1 MVARKTKKTGAKKTR
16 KTASKSK
23 TTKKAAAKKK
33 PVKRAAAKS
42 RTSKRRFRIK
52 VRMYRQG
59 LGDCFLITIPRK
71 KGKPFYLLIDCGVI
85 LGTAK
90 ATDIM
95 TEVVEHIIDSTGG
108 HIDLVAATHEHWDH
122 ISGFGQAKELWTDK
136 SRLTVGQVCLSWAEN
151 KADPLA
157 KRLRK
162 ERHGMRMALQGAAAR
177 MRLGGNTETA
187 EDVSN
192 LLSFFAAAGTTSD
205 ALDVVK
211 SLSPDNLTY
220 CTPSDKPVKLP
231 GTDVR
236 MYVLGPPP
244 DEKLI
249 KKYNPS
255 KKGHET
261 YHMDAE
267 NQFVDLFAST
277 PDADRDSP
285 FGEQFQIPLNVAEQ
299 MPFFQQRYWGENEDS
314 IEKSRTSSRQDKD
327 PIEKSAASS
336 RQDEDPIERSQAW
349 RRIDAD
355 WLDSSEALALQLD
368 SATNN
373 TCLVLAL
380 ELANG
385 DVLLFAADAQVGNW
399 LSWQDLKWKV
409 DGKEVTGP
417 DLLERTIFYKVGH
430 HGSHNAT
437 LSELG
442 LEKMTSLKLAFVPV
456 DKKMAVKK
464 RWNAMPLNSL
474 MKRLN
479 EKTNECVVR
488 IDADV
493 PAKLKKSMESEKLFH
508 EVIL

>member
-1 MVARKTKKTGAKKTR
+1 MAARKTKKLSAKKATKRNR
-16 KTASKSK
+16 KSNGRKLLS
-23 TTKKAAAKKK
+23 AKK
-33 PVKRAAAKS
+33 
-42 RTSKRRFRIK
+42 RTPADNVLGRQPIRNFRVK

-71 KGKPFYLLIDCGVI
+71 QDRPYYVVIDCGVI
-85 LGTAK
+85 LGTQDSGA
-90 ATDIM
+90 IM
-95 TEVVEHIIDSTGG
+95 NEVVEHIIRTTGG

-122 ISGFGQAKELWTDK
+122 ISGFGQAKGLWTDK
-136 SRLTVGQVCLSWAEN
+136 GKLTVDQVWLSWAEDSQN
-151 KADPLA
+151 PLA
-157 KRLRK
+157 RKLRGQRQTMK
-162 ERHGMRMALQGAAAR
+162 MALQVAAAR
-177 MRLGGNTETA
+177 MRVGGNVEEA
-187 EDVSN
+187 DEVSN

-205 ALDVVK
+205 ALEVVK
-211 SLSPDNLTY
+211 SLSKDLRY
-220 CTPSDKPVKLP
+220 CTPSDKPVKIP

-236 MYVLGPPP
+236 VYVLGPPP
-244 DEKLI
+244 DERMI

-255 KKGHET
+255 KKAPESYDMAMDRMLEVLPRAIDET
-261 YHMDAE
+261 DA
-267 NQFVDLFAST
+267 
-277 PDADRDSP
+277 DSP
-285 FGEQFQIPLNVAEQ
+285 FDEKFRIPLTVAQ
-299 MPFFQQRYWGENEDS
+299 TIPFFQQRYWGEDLDS
-314 IEKSRTSSRQDKD
+314 TEK
-327 PIEKSAASS
+327 
-336 RQDEDPIERSQAW
+336 SQAW
-349 RRIDAD
+349 RRIDAN
-355 WLDSSEALALQLD
+355 WLDSSSSLALQLD

-373 TCLVLAL
+373 TCLVLAF
-380 ELANG
+380 ELGNG

-437 LSELG
+437 LRELG

>member
-1 MVARKTKKTGAKKTR
+1 MSARITTKNSSKKARKTATSNSR
-16 KTASKSK
+16 ASER
-23 TTKKAAAKKK
+23 
-33 PVKRAAAKS
+33 PY
-42 RTSKRRFRIK
+42 RIK
-52 VRMYRQG
+52 IRMYRQG

-71 KGKPFYLLIDCGVI
+71 KGKPFYLVIDCGVI
-85 LGTAK
+85 LGTAN

-95 TEVVEHIIDSTGG
+95 TQVVEHIIDTTGG

-122 ISGFGQAKELWTDK
+122 ISGFGQVKNIWTDK
-136 SRLTVGQVCLSWAEN
+136 SRLTVGEVCLSWAEN
-151 KADPLA
+151 EDHPLA

-162 ERHGMRMALQGAAAR
+162 ERHGMRIALQAAAAR
-177 MRLGGNTETA
+177 MRMGGNAETA
-187 EDVSN
+187 DEVSN

-211 SLSPDNLTY
+211 SLSDNVTY
-220 CTPSDKPVKLP
+220 CTPSDQPVKLP

-244 DEKLI
+244 DEKFI

-255 KKGHET
+255 KKAPET
-261 YHMDAE
+261 YHMDS
-267 NQFVDLFAST
+267 NNLFGAVLTST
-277 PDADRDSP
+277 TERDVDSP
-285 FGEQFQIPLNVAEQ
+285 FGAQFQIPLNVAEQ
-299 MPFFQQRYWGENEDS
+299 MPFFQQHYWGDVEGA
-314 IEKSRTSSRQDKD
+314 EK
-327 PIEKSAASS
+327 
-336 RQDEDPIERSQAW
+336 SQAW
-349 RRIDAD
+349 RRIETD
-355 WLDSSEALALQLD
+355 WLDSSETLALQLD

-380 ELANG
+380 ELGNG

-399 LSWQDLKWKV
+399 LSWHDLKWNV

-437 LSELG
+437 LRELG

-456 DKKMAVKK
+456 DRKMAVKK

-474 MKRLN
+474 MKRLG
-479 EKTNECVVR
+479 EKTKECVVR

-493 PAKLKKSMESEKLFH
+493 PAKLKKSMKSDDLFH

>member
-1 MVARKTKKTGAKKTR
+1 MVARKIKKTGAKKTR

-23 TTKKAAAKKK
+23 PTKKAAAKKK
-33 PVKRAAAKS
+33 PAKRAAAKKQA
-42 RTSKRRFRIK
+42 SKRRFRIK

-71 KGKPFYLLIDCGVI
+71 KGKPFYLVIDCGVI
-85 LGTAK
+85 LGTAN

-95 TEVVEHIIDSTGG
+95 TKVVEHIIDSTGG

-151 KADPLA
+151 EDDPLA

-255 KKGHET
+255 KKATET
-261 YHMDAE
+261 YHMDSV
-267 NQFVDLFAST
+267 NQFVDMFAPT

-285 FGEQFQIPLNVAEQ
+285 FGEPFQIPLNVAEQ
-299 MPFFQQRYWGENEDS
+299 MPFFQQHYWGDVEAT
-314 IEKSRTSSRQDKD
+314 EK
-327 PIEKSAASS
+327 
-336 RQDEDPIERSQAW
+336 SQAW

-373 TCLVLAL
+373 TCLVLAF
-380 ELANG
+380 ELGNG

-437 LSELG
+437 LRELG

-479 EKTNECVVR
+479 EKTKECVVR
-488 IDADV
+488 IDADA

>member
-1 MVARKTKKTGAKKTR
+1 MAARKTKKTAAKKTR

-23 TTKKAAAKKK
+23 TAKNK
-33 PVKRAAAKS
+33 PAKRAAAKS
-42 RTSKRRFRIK
+42 PASKRRFRIK

-71 KGKPFYLLIDCGVI
+71 KGKPFYLVIDCGVI
-85 LGTAK
+85 LGTAN

-95 TEVVEHIIDSTGG
+95 TEVVEHIIETTGG

-122 ISGFGQAKELWTDK
+122 ISGFGQAKEIWTDK
-136 SRLTVGQVCLSWAEN
+136 NRLTVGQVYLSWAEDKDN
-151 KADPLA
+151 SLA

-211 SLSPDNLTY
+211 SLSDVTY

-244 DEKLI
+244 DEKFI

-255 KKGHET
+255 KKASET
-261 YHMDAE
+261 YHMDSE
-267 NQFVDLFAST
+267 NQLVDMFAPT
-277 PDADRDSP
+277 RDADVDSP
-285 FGEQFQIPLNVAEQ
+285 FDENSRIPLSVAEQ
-299 MPFFQQRYWGENEDS
+299 MPFFQQHYWGEVIEVEDDLPPKRK
-314 IEKSRTSSRQDKD
+314 EK
-327 PIEKSAASS
+327 
-336 RQDEDPIERSQAW
+336 SQAW

-409 DGKEVTGP
+409 EGKEVTGP

-437 LSELG
+437 LRELG
-442 LEKMTSLKLAFVPV
+442 LEKMTKLKMAFVPV

-479 EKTNECVVR
+479 EKTKECVVR
-488 IDADV
+488 IDADA

>member
-1 MVARKTKKTGAKKTR
+1 MATTQKTTKTTAKKPR

-23 TTKKAAAKKK
+23 TTKAVSTKKR
-33 PVKRAAAKS
+33 PVKRA
-42 RTSKRRFRIK
+42 TKRSFRIK

-71 KGKPFYLLIDCGVI
+71 KGKPFYFVIDCGVI
-85 LGTAK
+85 LGTPK
-90 ATDIM
+90 GTEIM
-95 TEVVEHIIDSTGG
+95 TEVVEHIIDTTGG

-122 ISGFGQAKELWTDK
+122 ISGFGQAKEIWTDK
-136 SRLTVGQVCLSWAEN
+136 SRLTIGQVCLSWAEDEGN
-151 KADPLA
+151 ALA
-157 KRLRK
+157 KSLRK
-162 ERHGMRMALQGAAAR
+162 ERHGMRLALQGAAAR
-177 MRLGGNTETA
+177 MRLAGNTESA

-211 SLSPDNLTY
+211 SLSDNVTY
-220 CTPSDKPVKLP
+220 CTPSDKPIKLP
-231 GTDVR
+231 GTNVR

-244 DEKLI
+244 DEKFI

-255 KKGHET
+255 KREPET
-261 YHMDAE
+261 YHMDSE
-267 NQFVDLFAST
+267 RLFADVFT
-277 PDADRDSP
+277 AAPGRDLDSP
-285 FGEQFQIPLNVAEQ
+285 FGEQFQIPLEVAEQ
-299 MPFFQQRYWGENEDS
+299 MPFFERHYWGEV
-314 IEKSRTSSRQDKD
+314 IEATEQSQTGEVIDAKQQSQAGEV
-327 PIEKSAASS
+327 IEAK
-336 RQDEDPIERSQAW
+336 EKSQAW

-355 WLDSSEALALQLD
+355 WLDSSEALALHLD

-373 TCLVLAL
+373 TCLVVAL
-380 ELANG
+380 ELENG

-437 LSELG
+437 LRELG

-456 DKKMAVKK
+456 DRKMAQKK

-474 MKRLN
+474 MNRLN
-479 EKTNECVVR
+479 EKTKECVVR

-493 PAKLKKSMESEKLFH
+493 PAKLKKSMTSDKLFH